1 MPGRDTGL
9 TAGRVRVPGR
19 CVTPLC
25 DDERRWRPTRNEQGK
40 DIMEPNTT
48 SLIISCDTCCM
59 RATAT
64 CADCVV
70 THVLSPAAFES
81 VALDDEEMRVV
92 RLLVRAG
99 MMPTLRHSETDA
111 VAAFC

>member
-1 MPGRDTGL
+1 MT
-9 TAGRVRVPGR
+9 TH
-19 CVTPLC
+19 
-25 DDERRWRPTRNEQGK
+25 
-40 DIMEPNTT
+40 TT

-64 CADCVV
+64 CADCIV
-70 THVLSPAAFES
+70 THVLAPATTES
-81 VALDDEEMRVV
+81 VVFDDEEVRVV

-111 VAAFC
+111 VTAFC

>member
-1 MPGRDTGL
+1 
-9 TAGRVRVPGR
+9 
-19 CVTPLC
+19 
-25 DDERRWRPTRNEQGK
+25 
-40 DIMEPNTT
+40 MEVNAT

-64 CADCVV
+64 CADCIV
-70 THVLSPAAFES
+70 THVLSPAEPES
-81 VALDDEEMRVV
+81 VVFDDEEMRVV

-111 VAAFC
+111 VAAFS

>member
-1 MPGRDTGL
+1 MAT
-9 TAGRVRVPGR
+9 
-19 CVTPLC
+19 
-25 DDERRWRPTRNEQGK
+25 
-40 DIMEPNTT
+40 NTT
-48 SLIISCDTCCM
+48 SLLISCDTCCM

-70 THVLSPAAFES
+70 THVLSPATNES

-99 MMPTLRHSETDA
+99 MMPTLRHSEIAA

>member
-1 MPGRDTGL
+1 
-9 TAGRVRVPGR
+9 
-19 CVTPLC
+19 
-25 DDERRWRPTRNEQGK
+25 
-40 DIMEPNTT
+40 
-48 SLIISCDTCCM
+48 M

-70 THVLSPAAFES
+70 THVLSPAAVETVS
-81 VALDDEEMRVV
+81 LDDDEMRVV
-92 RLLVRAG
+92 RLLVKAG

>member
-1 MPGRDTGL
+1 
-9 TAGRVRVPGR
+9 
-19 CVTPLC
+19 
-25 DDERRWRPTRNEQGK
+25 
-40 DIMEPNTT
+40 METNAT
-48 SLIISCDTCCM
+48 SLLISCDTCCM

-64 CADCVV
+64 CADCIV
-70 THVLSPAAFES
+70 THVLSPATSDSPGSES
-81 VALDDEEMRVV
+81 VDLDDEEMRVV

>member
-1 MPGRDTGL
+1 MHT
-9 TAGRVRVPGR
+9 
-19 CVTPLC
+19 
-25 DDERRWRPTRNEQGK
+25 NS
-40 DIMEPNTT
+40 T
-48 SLIISCDTCCM
+48 SMIISCHSCCM

-70 THVLSPAAFES
+70 THVLSPAAVETVS
-81 VALDDEEMRVV
+81 LDDDEMRVV
-92 RLLVRAG
+92 RLLVKAG

>member
-1 MPGRDTGL
+1 MATH
-9 TAGRVRVPGR
+9 
-19 CVTPLC
+19 
-25 DDERRWRPTRNEQGK
+25 
-40 DIMEPNTT
+40 TT

-70 THVLSPAAFES
+70 THVLASATDETVVF
-81 VALDDEEMRVV
+81 DDEEVRVV

-111 VAAFC
+111 VTALS

>member
-1 MPGRDTGL
+1 MDSNT
-9 TAGRVRVPGR
+9 
-19 CVTPLC
+19 VTS
-25 DDERRWRPTRNEQGK
+25 
-40 DIMEPNTT
+40 TT

-70 THVLSPAAFES
+70 THVLSPAAAETVS
-81 VALDDEEMRVV
+81 LDDDEMRVV
-92 RLLVRAG
+92 RLLVKAG

>member
-1 MPGRDTGL
+1 MATN
-9 TAGRVRVPGR
+9 V
-19 CVTPLC
+19 
-25 DDERRWRPTRNEQGK
+25 
-40 DIMEPNTT
+40 T

-70 THVLSPAAFES
+70 THVLSPAEAES
-81 VALDDEEMRVV
+81 VALDDEDLRVV

-99 MMPTLRHSETDA
+99 LMPTLRHSETDA

>member
-1 MPGRDTGL
+1 
-9 TAGRVRVPGR
+9 
-19 CVTPLC
+19 
-25 DDERRWRPTRNEQGK
+25 
-40 DIMEPNTT
+40 METNAT
-48 SLIISCDTCCM
+48 SLIISCDNCCM

-70 THVLSPAAFES
+70 THVLSPATTESAASES
-81 VALDDEEMRVV
+81 VDLDDEEMRVV

>member
-1 MPGRDTGL
+1 VETYQ
-9 TAGRVRVPGR
+9 
-19 CVTPLC
+19 
-25 DDERRWRPTRNEQGK
+25 QGG
-40 DIMEPNTT
+40 IMETNAT

-64 CADCVV
+64 CADCIV
-70 THVLSPAAFES
+70 THVLSPATPESAASES
-81 VALDDEEMRVV
+81 VDLDDEEMRVV

>member
-1 MPGRDTGL
+1 
-9 TAGRVRVPGR
+9 
-19 CVTPLC
+19 
-25 DDERRWRPTRNEQGK
+25 
-40 DIMEPNTT
+40 
-48 SLIISCDTCCM
+48 M

-70 THVLSPAAFES
+70 THVLSPAS
-81 VALDDEEMRVV
+81 VETVSLDDDEMRVV
-92 RLLVRAG
+92 RLLVKAG

>member
-1 MPGRDTGL
+1 MKTN
-9 TAGRVRVPGR
+9 A
-19 CVTPLC
+19 
-25 DDERRWRPTRNEQGK
+25 
-40 DIMEPNTT
+40 I

-70 THVLSPAAFES
+70 THVLSPAASEAAATES
-81 VALDDEEMRVV
+81 VDLDDEEMRVV

>member
-1 MPGRDTGL
+1 
-9 TAGRVRVPGR
+9 
-19 CVTPLC
+19 
-25 DDERRWRPTRNEQGK
+25 
-40 DIMEPNTT
+40 METNAT

-64 CADCVV
+64 CADCIV
-70 THVLSPAAFES
+70 THVLSPATPESAASES
-81 VALDDEEMRVV
+81 VDLDDEEMRVV

>member
-1 MPGRDTGL
+1 
-9 TAGRVRVPGR
+9 
-19 CVTPLC
+19 
-25 DDERRWRPTRNEQGK
+25 
-40 DIMEPNTT
+40 METNAT
-48 SLIISCDTCCM
+48 SLIISCDSCCM

-64 CADCVV
+64 CADCIV
-70 THVLSPAAFES
+70 THVLSPATTESASSES
-81 VALDDEEMRVV
+81 VDLDDEEMRVV

>member
-1 MPGRDTGL
+1 
-9 TAGRVRVPGR
+9 
-19 CVTPLC
+19 
-25 DDERRWRPTRNEQGK
+25 
-40 DIMEPNTT
+40 MEAHTT

-59 RATAT
+59 RTTAT

-70 THVLSPAAFES
+70 THVLSPATHEP
-81 VALDDEEMRVV
+81 VALDEEEMRVV

-111 VAAFC
+111 VAAFH